1 MVKTTV
7 LYTQQGLDAALG
19 QFVEFYN
26 GDDCSYET
34 PDTPQDEICL
44 RKKRWIEI
52 THLLFF
58 VSLFDIIGKHTL
70 NILMDIW
77 ATC

>member
-34 PDTPQDEICL
+34 PDAPQDENCLKKKMDWDHTFTFL
-44 RKKRWIEI
+44 RK
-52 THLLFF
+52 F
-58 VSLFDIIGKHTL
+58 
-70 NILMDIW
+70 IW
-77 ATC
+77 HYR